1 MSAPVQATPRP
12 PTRAWLAGVG
22 VVAAGVLGARAG
34 SVIGRFNSEDP
45 EIFYFSA
52 RQRGLAPLLE
62 PFGGYVHVIPRLV
75 AWVATAVPVEWAAVA
90 IRGLVLA
97 AWVFAAVVAARV
109 ATEAGGPRL
118 GMAAALAVVACP
130 IASESVLGVLAAV
143 HFPLLAVVALLLARQ
158 AETKQG
164 ASTAAML
171 VLVVGLSDPITATL
185 LAPAVV
191 LDRAAWLGTRRG
203 RLVIAAALVALAV
216 QVPTYLDTAGGRHER
231 NPLLP
236 WSDMSRLWLASWLL
250 PPAVAAATV
259 LVLRTR
265 RSGAQARLGWR
276 CAWYT
281 LYLSCVSHVL
291 GGIADR
297 YYVAP
302 SILVVVAAIAA
313 MRSYGGPRRASVRA
327 AGIAL
332 GVAYLVLA
340 VGAFAPRQ
348 FLRDG
353 LAWREAVVAARAEC
367 SRDGVVTVRIDTVGG
382 AIDAAPC
389 DLFED

>member
-1 MSAPVQATPRP
+1 VQTAQGP
-12 PTRAWLAGVG
+12 PPRAWLAGVG

-34 SVIGRFNSEDP
+34 SVIGRFNGEDP

-97 AWVFAAVVAARV
+97 VWVLAAVVAARV
-109 ATEAGGPRL
+109 GTEAGGPGL
-118 GMAAALAVVACP
+118 GAAAALAVVACP
-130 IASESVLGVLAAV
+130 IASESGLGVLANL
-143 HFPLLAVVALLLARQ
+143 HFPLLSMVALLLARQ
-158 AETKQG
+158 AETGRG
-164 ASTAAML
+164 AAAAAVA
-171 VLVVGLSDPITATL
+171 VLLVGLSDPLAASL

-203 RLVIAAALVALAV
+203 RLVIAAAIVALAV

-236 WSDMSRLWLASWLL
+236 WSEMSRLWLASWLL

-259 LVLRTR
+259 LVLRAR
-265 RSGAQARLGWR
+265 RTGAQARLGWR

-302 SILVVVAAIAA
+302 SILAVVAAVAA
-313 MRSYGGPRRASVRA
+313 VRSHGGPRRAGVRV

-332 GVAYLVLA
+332 GAAYLVLA

-367 SRDGVVTVRIDTVGG
+367 SRDGAVTVRIDTVGG